1 MKARVISAVAAMIVV
16 AGCSSAGP
24 AITDSDPPPLAPVS
38 SSPSAGGF
46 SPTSGPAATSRTTT
60 CAATDYSPDTASFGP
75 SAAPAGISPLLKPDP
90 AAVQVCRYAGASD
103 SRPPG
108 ALSTA
113 ADADAE
119 QAAALTAALNSSVP
133 VDTSTWPPSCPTNS
147 GAVYTETF
155 SYNNQAPVMATTSL
169 DGCAMTS
176 VGTRAVWTSA
186 ATLGILAGILGD
198 KPSANSVLLGPQ
210 PCQPAN
216 PNTRYCR
223 GPSDR
228 LVPRWH

>member
-1 MKARVISAVAAMIVV
+1 MQ
-16 AGCSSAGP
+16 AGHVPGAGP
-24 AITDSDPPPLAPVS
+24 VLTFGRVDCH
-38 SSPSAGGF
+38 G
-46 SPTSGPAATSRTTT
+46 
-60 CAATDYSPDTASFGP
+60 DTAMP
-75 SAAPAGISPLLKPDP
+75 RRLILL
-90 AAVQVCRYAGASD
+90 
-103 SRPPG
+103 
-108 ALSTA
+108 
-113 ADADAE
+113 
-119 QAAALTAALNSSVP
+119 AAALTAALNSSVP

-210 PCQPAN
+210 PCQQAN